1 MSDSVFYNN
10 LKTYQVKSHTMRPFH
25 ELLEVRP
32 DVRDGTLDLSVY
44 AANLGDVSSKI
55 DKPAAREYQ
64 DPKLFREMTYET
76 ERMRKALDDI
86 RVRLQEGRGNGVRQL
101 ETSFGGGKTHAMIAM
116 YHECTEWNAARIAID
131 CQVLDTAYT
140 IWGEMERQLDGTIT
154 RMTGQV
160 APSGDKIY
168 ELFSNRDRPIL
179 ILVDEMFNYIKR
191 AIAIAIGNSD
201 LADQT
206 ITFMQN
212 LNGQLGSLP
221 NVCLVMSLSNRD
233 DVLKADNKT
242 ARTQNEYYEKLQRI
256 AGRHLQPVTISEDN
270 DISHIVRRRLFQ
282 TDEGIISDRAQD
294 TIQHCMDKIKEG
306 GLISADD
313 VKPYTTRFNNTYP
326 FTPDVIDI
334 LHKRWGSYATF
345 QRTRGVLRLLS
356 LVVHSMLKS
365 KRGWIAPSD
374 IDLSVS
380 AIRGEL
386 LKHAGDNTASV
397 VDADIVGSN
406 ALARKADG
414 DAGVRCA
421 TSIFMYSFP
430 PKMSRG
436 ATLEEVKRSSFTD
449 QTPHWVAGDAV
460 GKLKRRCFYLEEGD
474 EGMFC
479 FDITP
484 NINHMID
491 HAKQNV
497 SDGAVHDA
505 ERNLLDGARDGGRFV
520 NIHIWPD
527 ETEVYNIPD
536 RPVLQLIICKKNSPE
551 WCKRVVNGTSRSHRI
566 HMNGLIFVLPTD
578 GIVLNDMLRLQLGAE
593 SVHSHMKNSTEYTS
607 ARRSYVDS
615 EIKRARDALGDELCK
630 KYSVIYIPDRD
641 EGVIKFKEYMFNP
654 KLESNISL
662 DTLLW
667 ERLVRDNQIAEKIA
681 PDIARGY
688 GSDADGAYD
697 TMIRI
702 PGNAMPASLE
712 VVRRA
717 FETKEMKDK
726 DESELEPD
734 TPVSGDSTWSGFSS
748 GEIPDKPEPAE
759 SAATYERVVYTDVL
773 DAVGLN
779 NIRSVLWAPQNY
791 TLNGFTCN
799 IDKRPDGMY
808 DVRLEVRGV
817 VPDSV
822 VSNIRPTERGHVEI
836 DGGWEE

>member
-1 MSDSVFYNN
+1 M
-10 LKTYQVKSHTMRPFH
+10 KPFH
-25 ELLEVRP
+25 KLLDVRP

-44 AANLGDVSSKI
+44 AANLGDVVSKI
-55 DKPAAREYQ
+55 DKPAAREYR

-76 ERMRKALDDI
+76 EGMRKALDDI

-116 YHECTEWNAARIAID
+116 YHKCTEWNATHVAID
-131 CQVLDTAYT
+131 CQFLHTTST
-140 IWGEMERQLDGTIT
+140 IWGEIERQLDGDISK
-154 RMTGQV
+154 MAGQV

-168 ELFSNRDRPIL
+168 DLLSNRDKPIL
-179 ILVDEMFNYIKR
+179 ILMDEIFNYIKR
-191 AIAIAIGNSD
+191 AIAVTIGNSD

-212 LNGQLGSLP
+212 LNGQLGSMP

-242 ARTQNEYYEKLQRI
+242 ARTQNEYYEKLQHI
-256 AGRHLQPVTISEDN
+256 TGRHLQPVTVSEDN
-270 DISHIVRRRLFQ
+270 DISHIIRRRLFK
-282 TDEGIISDRAQD
+282 TEESLISDRAQD
-294 TIQHCMDKIKEG
+294 TIQYCMDKMKEG

-313 VKPYTTRFNNTYP
+313 VKPYTTRFSNTYP

-365 KRGWIAPSD
+365 TRGWIAPGD

-397 VDADIVGSN
+397 VDADIVGSS

-414 DAGVRCA
+414 DTGVRCA

-430 PKMSRG
+430 PKMGRG
-436 ATLEEVKRSSFTD
+436 ATLEEVKRASFTD
-449 QTPHWVAGDAV
+449 QTSHWVAGDAV

-474 EGMFC
+474 DGMLY

-491 HAKQNV
+491 HAKRNV
-497 SDGAVHDA
+497 ADALIHDA
-505 ERNLLDGARDGGRFV
+505 ERTLLDGARDGGRFV

-527 ETEVYNIPD
+527 ETEAYNIPD
-536 RPVLQLIICKKNSPE
+536 RPVLQLIICKKNNPE
-551 WCKRVVNGTSRSHRI
+551 WCKRVVNGTNKSHRI
-566 HMNGLIFVLPTD
+566 NMNGLIFVLPTD

-593 SVHSHMKNSTEYTS
+593 SVHQHMKNTAEYTS
-607 ARRSYVDS
+607 ARRSYVNS
-615 EIKRARDALGDELCK
+615 EIQRAREVMGNELCK
-630 KYSVIYIPDRD
+630 KYSVVYIPDK
-641 EGVIKFKEYMFNP
+641 EGVIKFNEYLFNP
-654 KLESNISL
+654 HLESNIPL
-662 DTLLW
+662 DVLLW

-681 PDIARGY
+681 PDIARGH
-688 GSDADGAYD
+688 GDDPDSAYD

-702 PGNAMPASLE
+702 PGNVMPAKLE
-712 VVRRA
+712 VVRKA
-717 FETKEMKDK
+717 FEIEEVKG
-726 DESELEPD
+726 ESGPKPD
-734 TPVSGDSTWSGFSS
+734 TPVTGGSPGGGTPA
-748 GEIPDKPEPAE
+748 EPEPPE
-759 SAATYERVVYTDVL
+759 SERTYERAVYTDVL
-773 DAVGLN
+773 DAVGVAD
-779 NIRSVLWAPQNY
+779 IRNVLWAPQNLS
-791 TLNGFTCN
+791 LNGFTCN

-808 DVRLEVRGV
+808 DVRLEMSGKI
-817 VPDSV
+817 PDSF
-822 VSNIRPTERGHVEI
+822 VSAIRPTERGHVETD
-836 DGGWEE
+836 DGW